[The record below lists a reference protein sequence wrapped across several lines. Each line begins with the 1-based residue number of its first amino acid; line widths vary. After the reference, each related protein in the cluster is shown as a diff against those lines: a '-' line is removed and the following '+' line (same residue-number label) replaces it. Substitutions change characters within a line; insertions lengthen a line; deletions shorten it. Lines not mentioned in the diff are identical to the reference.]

1 MTLIA
6 AVVVGVL
13 FACATFL
20 LLSRELKGVA
30 MGVFLLGHGANLAIL
45 AVSRSPVGKRP
56 PILGEKG
63 VIVGDTVD
71 PLPQALVLTAI
82 VIGFAVQAFLLT
94 LIVVTWRRW
103 RTLETPELAAG
114 PTPVEPGPFGHDVR
128 LRRFSEDP
136 ALGQAEPEYAASEI
150 DRAEDQPVRRGAFE
164 TTEEAR

>member
-13 FACATFL
+13 FACATYL
-20 LLSRELKGVA
+20 LLSRELKGIA

-56 PILGEKG
+56 PVLGEG
-63 VIVGDTVD
+63 GIIVGESVD

-114 PTPVEPGPFGHDVR
+114 PTPVEPGPFAHDAR
-128 LRRFSEDP
+128 LRRFREDRQDP

-150 DRAEDQPVRRGAFE
+150 DRAEDAPRRGAFDPG
-164 TTEEAR
+164 